1 MKKNLVSF
9 ICIFFLFETINAQDT
24 CKIIEIEFNGR
35 SNKGAFCESKLSI
48 PKKIK
53 IGDFYQVKIKNI
65 NQNLFLININNTDTI
80 LSTKSKTPTFE
91 DLNLS
96 LPKLEDKS
104 SEMSMLEQVAPM
116 RKDSLSEIL
125 SNNDVAI
132 IDFNTS
138 VSKIVDDIDQLKIKI
153 NNVRLQALLITGG
166 QDAGPWGSNFE
177 SYVLD
182 LQRASYDLKEV
193 NIKVAECFK
202 KYLQDTKAYQR
213 FISDNEYY
221 KKADEAVKKAARE
234 AASVVSQREQ
244 PESTAAKA
252 DNAIATVATAVG
264 LPRVGEVVSGAL
276 GIDAASR
283 REAAL
288 AAEGEKARKHYETET
303 SKPEYTAKQTEDPR
317 MLAQLV
323 SQGKIS
329 QEEAEKK
336 LEQHLKLRG
345 GHDDI
350 TQHMEKRLKDLRATP
365 PAPVAEPY
373 KKNQNTLV
381 KSAFEDIYSDLKRGW
396 NWLTGN
402 KTEMKESYYHRL
414 ANLFEETSDQPM
426 DGINLAAYGYT
437 PRGQRN
443 ARKAI
448 KQLANSSSGG
458 AGDSTTEAPDLE
470 PESTERPHIDTVVA
484 PHIETLISAAA
495 QHEIDLGH
503 GEAFDPRSRDHQ
515 RLIIK
520 TKDPEVMKASEAIR
534 QIRKD
539 YGMED

>member
-1 MKKNLVSF
+1 MHNLPTNNETNIIRNIFNVSTKLNESKNASLRPINELADVT
-9 ICIFFLFETINAQDT
+9 EKEINAISDPELRAKTMDQFIKTKAVKAETAKLNAESEAINKERLQIASGEPSQEYKDFVAGVPGGKPREGASAYARADYAARQREAQDNT
-24 CKIIEIEFNGR
+24 AADARRTKEAE
-35 SNKGAFCESKLSI
+35 ESKARVKAWQSS
-48 PKKIK
+48 PE
-53 IGDFYQVKIKNI
+53 YQK
-65 NQNLFLININNTDTI
+65 
-80 LSTKSKTPTFE
+80 
-91 DLNLS
+91 
-96 LPKLEDKS
+96 
-104 SEMSMLEQVAPM
+104 QVEA
-116 RKDSLSEIL
+116 D
-125 SNNDVAI
+125 
-132 IDFNTS
+132 
-138 VSKIVDDIDQLKIKI
+138 
-153 NNVRLQALLITGG
+153 
-166 QDAGPWGSNFE
+166 
-177 SYVLD
+177 
-182 LQRASYDLKEV
+182 RA
-193 NIKVAECFK
+193 
-202 KYLQDTKAYQR
+202 KAAAR
-213 FISDNEYY
+213 
-221 KKADEAVKKAARE
+221 KAARE

-252 DNAIATVATAVG
+252 DNAITTVATAVG

-365 PAPVAEPY
+365 PAPAVAPAKPY
-373 KKNQNTLV
+373 EKYQNGML
-381 KSAFEDIYSDLKRGW
+381 KAAWQDISSDLGRAW